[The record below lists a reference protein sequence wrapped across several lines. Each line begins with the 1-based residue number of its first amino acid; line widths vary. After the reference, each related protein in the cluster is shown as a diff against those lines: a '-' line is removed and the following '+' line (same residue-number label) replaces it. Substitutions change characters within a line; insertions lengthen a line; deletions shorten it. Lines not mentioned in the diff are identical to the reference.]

1 MKVAVIGCGYVG
13 LVTAACFAELGHNV
27 AAADSDAVKVHLLQ
41 KGISPVHER
50 HLPELMQKHTGD
62 RLRFQDSI
70 AEAIHQAEV
79 VFICVGTPSLRS
91 GAADLSGVS
100 SAVCEIARC
109 LRSHLLIV
117 EKSTVPARTCQVIRR
132 ALIRQGV
139 SQASFSLA
147 SNPEFLREGSAVHD
161 FLYPDRIV
169 VGVTDHSSR
178 HMLQRLYMPLTS
190 GTYHQNP
197 DRIPGCTTGRIE
209 FIETNPES
217 AELIKHAAN
226 AFLAMKISFIN
237 AVANIAEAVGAD
249 IDDVR
254 TGLGSDRRI
263 GRAFLDAGIGYGG
276 SCFTKDLPAF
286 HAVAEKAGYRF
297 DLLAEIM
304 RINSGQRMRFLEKIR
319 MNLSPLRGR
328 RIAVLGLAFKGGTDD
343 IRESPAVELVRGLLH
358 EGARVVAFD
367 PAAMDRAAN
376 EFPKGTLNFCTDLY
390 QAMAEADAL
399 LILTDWP
406 EFAALDLSRVRRL
419 LRSPLVLDGRNLYP
433 PNKMEA
439 AGLNYISVGR
449 SPVCLDSYAL
459 ASKAVR
465 LSRTGEEGFEEHIVG
480 RDPIASVAQ
489 ELGTADVQLG
499 EMSSIWT
506 KF

>member
-27 AAADSDAVKVHLLQ
+27 VAADCDAAKVHLLQ

-70 AEAIHQAEV
+70 AEAIQQAEV
-79 VFICVGTPSLRS
+79 VFICVGTPSLRT
-91 GAADLSGVS
+91 GATDLSGVT

-132 ALIRQGV
+132 ALIRHGV
-139 SQASFSLA
+139 SQALFSVA

-169 VGVTDHSSR
+169 VGVTDYSAR
-178 HMLQRLYMPLTS
+178 CMLQSLYLPLTS
-190 GTYHQNP
+190 GTYHQRL
-197 DRIPGCTTGRIE
+197 DRIPGSTIGRIE
-209 FIETNPES
+209 FIETTPES
-217 AELIKHAAN
+217 AELIKHASN

-254 TGLGSDRRI
+254 TGLGSDQRI
-263 GRAFLDAGIGYGG
+263 GGAFLDAGIGYGG

-286 HAVAEKAGYRF
+286 RAVAEKAGYRF
-297 DLLAEIM
+297 DLLGEIIW
-304 RINSGQRMRFLEKIR
+304 INSGQRVRFLEKVRI
-319 MNLSPLRGR
+319 NLSPLRGK

-343 IRESPAVELVRGLLH
+343 IRESPAIALVRGLLD

-367 PAAMDRAAN
+367 PAAMDHAAH
-376 EFPKGTLNFCTDLY
+376 EFSKGTLDFRTDPY
-390 QAMAEADAL
+390 QAMADADAL

-433 PNKMEA
+433 PSKMEA
-439 AGLNYISVGR
+439 AGLNYVSVGR
-449 SPVCLDSYAL
+449 SPVCLDSHAL
-459 ASKAVR
+459 PSKADRV
-465 LSRTGEEGFEEHIVG
+465 SSTGEEGFERHIVSSNQ
-480 RDPIASVAQ
+480 IASVTQ
-489 ELGTADVQLG
+489 ELGHPTLDLA
-499 EMSSIWT
+499 
-506 KF
+506 K